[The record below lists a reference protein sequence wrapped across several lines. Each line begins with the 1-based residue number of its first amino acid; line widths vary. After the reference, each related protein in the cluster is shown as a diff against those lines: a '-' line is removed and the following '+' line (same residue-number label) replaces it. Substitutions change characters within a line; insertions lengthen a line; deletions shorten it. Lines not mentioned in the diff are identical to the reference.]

1 MGQVRRVCASGNAPY
16 GDPDAARNSVDQGQS
31 FSTKIH
37 PKSTKTAPLPI
48 KLNKYSQLLTMR
60 NLTGVVPNSS
70 THHGGLPH
78 TRIETTRRKRDILTG
93 IEGFSN
99 KFVYTKG
106 NPSLL
111 AHYDIITNLKST
123 DTIESPY
130 VPSGNA
136 LKIDSTAS
144 IYSVPK
150 LTTKAIA
157 AALSKSVFKKDGAVA
172 FTVPNYEGTFVA
184 FNDSRDGFQRQTD
197 SVVYLKGFTISD
209 VNFINIT

>member
-1 MGQVRRVCASGNAPY
+1 
-16 GDPDAARNSVDQGQS
+16 
-31 FSTKIH
+31 
-37 PKSTKTAPLPI
+37 
-48 KLNKYSQLLTMR
+48 MR

-130 VPSGNA
+130 VSSGNA